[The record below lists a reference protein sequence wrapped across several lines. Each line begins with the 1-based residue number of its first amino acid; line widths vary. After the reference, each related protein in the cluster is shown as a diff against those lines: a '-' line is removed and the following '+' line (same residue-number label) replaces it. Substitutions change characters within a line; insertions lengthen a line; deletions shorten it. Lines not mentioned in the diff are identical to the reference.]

1 MKYPFS
7 ATAGSTLFYALLLWE
22 TSTNPT
28 NLYVTKKKNS
38 TLSNLLYTYAPH
50 NRLAVSLLLILWY
63 NKSFCNEGCTLSQ
76 VCTQLQKFFAS
87 TRKIATTARLANFR
101 IHCDFPLFSLS
112 FAKLARIARNHR
124 VGDFSRYLAFSLFFL
139 SRWRLIRNPVADFN
153 KFMQLKLRKITSQ
166 TSFCGTCDICYFF
179 SC

>member
-87 TRKIATTARLANFR
+87 TRKIATTARLAFIAIFR
-101 IHCDFPLFSLS
+101 CSLS
-112 FAKLARIARNHR
+112 HLQNVRELWEITGWAIFQDTWHFR
-124 VGDFSRYLAFSLFFL
+124 FFFF
-139 SRWRLIRNPVADFN
+139 VT
-153 KFMQLKLRKITSQ
+153 LKTNSKS
-166 TSFCGTCDICYFF
+166 SCGF
-179 SC
+179 

>member
-50 NRLAVSLLLILWY
+50 NRLAVSLLLILNWY

-87 TRKIATTARLANFR
+87 TRKIATTARLAFIAIFR
-101 IHCDFPLFSLS
+101 CSLS
-112 FAKLARIARNHR
+112 HLQNLHELREITGWAIFQDTWHFR
-124 VGDFSRYLAFSLFFL
+124 FFF
-139 SRWRLIRNPVADFN
+139 VT
-153 KFMQLKLRKITSQ
+153 LKTNSKS
-166 TSFCGTCDICYFF
+166 SCGF
-179 SC
+179 